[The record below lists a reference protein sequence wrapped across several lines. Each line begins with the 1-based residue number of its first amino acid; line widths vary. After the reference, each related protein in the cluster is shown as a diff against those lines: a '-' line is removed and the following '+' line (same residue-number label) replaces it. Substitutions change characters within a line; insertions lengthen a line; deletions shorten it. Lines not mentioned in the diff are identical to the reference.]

1 MNWLTRLIPS
11 IGSNRD
17 SESSKSKVP
26 DGLWNN
32 CPACDAIL
40 YQPELEKS
48 LFVCPKC
55 DHHLRIGARTRMSI
69 FFDGGSFHE
78 LATKIITKDV
88 LKFKDT
94 KSYSQRIKEAVS
106 STGEEEAIVIGK
118 GKLEGA
124 EIVVAAFEFRYM
136 GGSMG
141 GAVGTKFVQGVDA
154 AIASNTPL
162 ICFSTSGGA
171 RMQESMV
178 SLMQMAKTSA
188 ALEKLKEAKL
198 PYISIMID
206 PIYGGVSAS
215 IAMLG
220 DINIAEPKALVGFAG
235 RRVIEQTVRVDL
247 PEDFQKSEFLLEHG
261 AIDMIVHRKDLRAKV
276 SSILSKLHSGQ

>member
-26 DGLWNN
+26 GGLWNN

-55 DHHLRIGARTRMSI
+55 DHHLRIGARNRMSI
-69 FFDGGSFHE
+69 FFDGGSFQE
-78 LATKIITKDV
+78 LATKITTKDI

-106 STGEEEAIVIGK
+106 GTGEEEAIVIGK
-118 GKLEGA
+118 GKLDGA

-154 AIASNTPL
+154 AIASKTPL

-171 RMQESMV
+171 RMQESMI

-276 SSILSKLHSGQ
+276 SSILSKLYPTQ